1 MITGIVPEDSME
13 RGIKD
18 ELKSPL
24 KLGIKIPKS
33 VSRALMN
40 ALNIKVEDRTQSA
53 KEFKAELAAAQVK
66 VKKSTRKGPDLMKW
80 PLWLKILV
88 GIGLAGVMVF
98 LGLLAANVIQFD
110 VSSWSQASVEEGMVR
125 VPSFVNDTQLE
136 ALKKGEELGLQV
148 KIKNILLR
156 FRKAEF

>member
-1 MITGIVPEDSME
+1 M
-13 RGIKD
+13 
-18 ELKSPL
+18 
-24 KLGIKIPKS
+24 
-33 VSRALMN
+33 
-40 ALNIKVEDRTQSA
+40 
-53 KEFKAELAAAQVK
+53 
-66 VKKSTRKGPDLMKW
+66 
-80 PLWLKILV
+80 
-88 GIGLAGVMVF
+88 F